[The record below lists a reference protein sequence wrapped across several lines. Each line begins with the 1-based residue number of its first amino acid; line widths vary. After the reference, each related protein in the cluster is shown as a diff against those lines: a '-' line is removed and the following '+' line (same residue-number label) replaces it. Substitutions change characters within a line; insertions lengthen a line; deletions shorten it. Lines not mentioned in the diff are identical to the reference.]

1 MTTLS
6 PIICKEYTLR
16 FEKTLIM
23 GILNVT
29 PDSFSDGGLFDN
41 VDTAVAH
48 GKKMVSDGAN
58 LIDIGG
64 ESTRP
69 GAAPLTE
76 NEELGRI
83 LPVLT
88 QLLHEVSVPI
98 SIDTYKPHVADT
110 CLKAGAHL
118 INDITGMTNP
128 EMRKIVAKHNVPV
141 VLMHM
146 KGTPKTMQQNP
157 TYKDLFGEI
166 NAFFREQ
173 IHKAQKE
180 GIQQIIIDPGIGFGK
195 TVDHN
200 LEILKHL
207 GVFKSLGCPICVGPS
222 RKSFIGTITGLS
234 AKERLEGTLAAVTIA
249 IMNGANIVRV
259 HDVKECK
266 RAVQIIDAI
275 RSV

>member
-1 MTTLS
+1 MSTLS
-6 PIICKEYTLR
+6 PIVCKEYTLR

-29 PDSFSDGGLFDN
+29 PDSFSDGGLFDK
-41 VDTAVAH
+41 VETAVAH
-48 GKKMVSDGAN
+48 GKKMVSDGAD

-69 GAAPLTE
+69 GAAPLSE
-76 NEELGRI
+76 KEELGRI

-88 QLLHEVSVPI
+88 QLLHEASVPI
-98 SIDTYKPHVADT
+98 SIDSYKPHVADT

-118 INDITGMTNP
+118 INDVTGMTNP
-128 EMRKIVAKHNVPV
+128 DMRKIVAKHQAPV

-157 TYKDLFGEI
+157 TYQDLFGEI
-166 NAFFREQ
+166 TAFFREQ
-173 IHKAQKE
+173 I
-180 GIQQIIIDPGIGFGK
+180 IGFGK
-195 TVDHN
+195 TVEHN
-200 LEILKHL
+200 LQVLKHL
-207 GVFKSLGCPICVGPS
+207 DIFKTLGCPICVGPS

-234 AKERLEGTLAAVTIA
+234 ANERLEGTLTAATIA
-249 IMNGANIVRV
+249 ILNGANIVRV

-266 RAVQIIDAI
+266 RAVQVIDAI
-275 RSV
+275 RSA